1 MPTSRN
7 TWRGKAFLLRVDQKR
22 IGVPLNRRVKI
33 GLAKTLGLAVVLIIL
48 MIVIAYQLA
57 GYSASLAQTGYDL
70 YAQGAYE
77 KSVENYEKSLQL
89 NPNNAENWNTMGVAY
104 FNLGKYSDALYSF
117 NKAISLSP
125 DGMVFWYNKG
135 NSLKMLG
142 RTAES
147 DRAFSNAKELV

>member
-1 MPTSRN
+1 
-7 TWRGKAFLLRVDQKR
+7 VDQKR